1 MLIVLEENSQPH
13 RYVLKNKDTGE
24 VCFVVVFALTT
35 RDQVSEREEGQPM
48 ESPKEGLRGAV
59 STEEKKIRTDGE
71 GQEEFQPKAEDL
83 D

>member
-1 MLIVLEENSQPH
+1 MLIVPEENSQTH

-24 VCFVVVFALTT
+24 ICFVVIFSLIT
-35 RDQVSEREEGQPM
+35 RDQVGERGEDQPT

-59 STEEKKIRTDGE
+59 STEKKKIRTHGE

>member
-24 VCFVVVFALTT
+24 ICFVVVFALTT
-35 RDQVSEREEGQPM
+35 RDQVGERGEGQPT
-48 ESPKEGLRGAV
+48 ESPKEGLKGAV
-59 STEEKKIRTDGE
+59 STEEKNIRTDGE

>member
-24 VCFVVVFALTT
+24 ICFVVMFALTT
-35 RDQVSEREEGQPM
+35 RDQVGERGGDKPT

-59 STEEKKIRTDGE
+59 STEKKKISTDGE

>member
-1 MLIVLEENSQPH
+1 MLIAPEENSQPH

-24 VCFVVVFALTT
+24 ICFVVVFALTT
-35 RDQVSEREEGQPM
+35 RDQVGKSGEYQPT
-48 ESPKEGLRGAV
+48 ESPKEGLRGDV
-59 STEEKKIRTDGE
+59 STEKKKIRTDDE

>member
-1 MLIVLEENSQPH
+1 MLTVLEENSQPH

-24 VCFVVVFALTT
+24 ICFVVVFALTS
-35 RDQVSEREEGQPM
+35 RDQIGERGEDQPT
-48 ESPKEGLRGAV
+48 ESPNEGLRGTV
-59 STEEKKIRTDGE
+59 SMEEKKIRTDGE

>member
-1 MLIVLEENSQPH
+1 MLTVLGENSQPH

-24 VCFVVVFALTT
+24 ICFVVVFALTT
-35 RDQVSEREEGQPM
+35 RDKLGERGEDQPTEG
-48 ESPKEGLRGAV
+48 PKEGLRGAV